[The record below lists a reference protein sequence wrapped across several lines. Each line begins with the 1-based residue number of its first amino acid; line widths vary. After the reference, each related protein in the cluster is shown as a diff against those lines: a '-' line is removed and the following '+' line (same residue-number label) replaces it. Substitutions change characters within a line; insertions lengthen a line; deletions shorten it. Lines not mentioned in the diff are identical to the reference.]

1 MPVLFVLVDVV
12 IGLAVII
19 AATLALFSLWNDQ
32 SWPNDRGE
40 P

>member
-1 MPVLFVLVDVV
+1 MIFVLLDVA
-12 IGLAVII
+12 IGLIVII
-19 AATLALFSLWNDQ
+19 AATLALFSLWSDQ